1 MLTLLDWHPSL
12 AGIFSALWHIVAEIP
27 TTSSDIFDICQS
39 KILNFLTNRENYFRE
54 IEFLKSICFHK
65 FFGYELFEIFWL
77 PAITGVEAVGLPK
90 VSSGIVQPIDLIHFH
105 YEKSNNDLELLMR
118 KDMENEE
125 ETTPK
130 KLEVEKFLRKHV
142 ENRLRMNIPYLHQW
156 PNALGNIH
164 NDFFSILCMKL
175 I

>member
-1 MLTLLDWHPSL
+1 MFALVRVRTLSTRTCQRLQNFDEFTQKAEEKFRQNESKKQMADEDDL
-12 AGIFSALWHIVAEIP
+12 FKIKILISALSFVPDHGW
-27 TTSSDIFDICQS
+27 S
-39 KILNFLTNRENYFRE
+39 KE
-54 IEFLKSICFHK
+54 
-65 FFGYELFEIFWL
+65 
-77 PAITGVEAVGLPK
+77 AITKGVEAVGLPK

-118 KDMENEE
+118 KDMKNEEEE

-156 PNALGNIH
+156 PNALGNIMI
-164 NDFFSILCMKL
+164 FFI
-175 I
+175 

>member
-1 MLTLLDWHPSL
+1 M
-12 AGIFSALWHIVAEIP
+12 
-27 TTSSDIFDICQS
+27 
-39 KILNFLTNRENYFRE
+39 TNRENYFRE

-118 KDMENEE
+118 KDMKNEE

-164 NDFFSILCMKL
+164 NDFFFHFMYEVNIGSVLCILYMYRARVE
-175 I
+175 IY